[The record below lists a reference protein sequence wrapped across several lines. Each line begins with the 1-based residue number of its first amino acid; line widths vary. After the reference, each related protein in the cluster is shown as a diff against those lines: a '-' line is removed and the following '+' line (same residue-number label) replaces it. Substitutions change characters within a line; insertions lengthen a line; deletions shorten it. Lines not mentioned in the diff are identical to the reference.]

1 MARFIS
7 KQSIDEVSEKTD
19 IVRLIGERVQLE
31 QRGRD
36 WWGCCPFHSEKTASF
51 SVSPEKKFYYCF
63 GCHASGTAIDF
74 LKNMDKVSFSE
85 AIEILAQKAGV
96 TLSYTQGGNDS
107 WKEDP
112 NVKLKAEYRQL
123 YTRVATSF
131 HYMLMETPHGKFA
144 LDYIMERG
152 LSKETLEKF
161 KIGYSPDDRFW
172 LRRFLEGK
180 NYSKEFLDNSG
191 LFNRSRPETAFFA
204 GRLMFPIF
212 DRNGEVVAMGG
223 RFLRGSEFEAK
234 SKYKNSPE
242 TIHYK
247 KGSILYA
254 FNFAKEPI
262 RRQKKAIIC
271 EGYMDCIAYHQCGI
285 DYAVAPLGTALTI
298 EQVTLLK
305 PFVDEIIL
313 SFDSD
318 NAGQKATQKA
328 ILMCRQQNI
337 PVKVIR
343 IEGGKDPAEIMV
355 NFGAD
360 YLTNVVKGAIF
371 DCDFLISKL
380 LELYPKDTPEGKSK
394 AMLDYFVYIDSLQSE
409 VQKETCLD
417 LLCQAFEIEKGAA
430 RKDFQ
435 NRERLTS
442 RLKNVN
448 TEQSKKPE
456 DQTFAKP
463 SAELQAVMTAVT
475 DDSSLF
481 QNMYSQISAEDLE
494 DEASRQ
500 LFKAME
506 ECLKENCFSVPLIL
520 NRIEGDRLK
529 GFVIKSMELNSENSA
544 QSAVSSLNY
553 LKNRILERR
562 KKQVK
567 ARILQLEH
575 SANPQDKVLLQDVL
589 KEAMEIDSKLKQFKD

>member
-7 KQSIDEVSEKTD
+7 KQSIDEVSDKTD
-19 IVRLIGERVQLE
+19 IVSLIGERVQLE

-85 AIEILAQKAGV
+85 AIEILAKRAGV
-96 TLSYTQGGNDS
+96 VLTYTQGGNDS

-152 LSKETLEKF
+152 LSRETLEKF

-180 NYSKEFLDNSG
+180 NYSREFLDNSG

-223 RFLRGSEFEAK
+223 RFLKGSEFEAK

-285 DYAVAPLGTALTI
+285 DYAVAPLGTALTL

-318 NAGQKATQKA
+318 NAGQNATRKA

-360 YLTNVVKGAIF
+360 YLTNVVKEAIF

-394 AMLDYFVYIDSLQSE
+394 AMVDYFAYIDSLQSE
-409 VQKETCLD
+409 VQKESCLD
-417 LLCQAFEIEKGAA
+417 LLCRAFEIEKGAA
-430 RKDFQ
+430 RKDYQ

-448 TEQSKKPE
+448 TEQNKKPE
-456 DQTFAKP
+456 DQTFVKP

-529 GFVIKSMELNSENSA
+529 GFVIRSMELNSENSA

-562 KKQVK
+562 KRQVK

-575 SANPQDKVLLQDVL
+575 SANPQDRILLQDVL
-589 KEAMEIDSKLKQFKD
+589 KEAMEIDSKLRQFKD